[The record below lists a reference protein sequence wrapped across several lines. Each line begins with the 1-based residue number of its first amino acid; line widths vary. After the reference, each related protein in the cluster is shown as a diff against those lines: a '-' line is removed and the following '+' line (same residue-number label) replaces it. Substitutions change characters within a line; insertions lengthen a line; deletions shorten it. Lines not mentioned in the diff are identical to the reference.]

1 MFNNNFIFLLKFDLE
16 KYVNVEWLYLDGNFI
31 VNIKKGVFLL
41 FIWLIEINILIN
53 KLESIEDGVFCNL
66 ILLIIFILSNNYI
79 FNFLL
84 DVFYNVFNL

>member
-1 MFNNNFIFLLKFDLE
+1 ML
-16 KYVNVEWLYLDGNFI
+16 
-31 VNIKKGVFLL
+31 
-41 FIWLIEINILIN
+41 NILIN

-79 FNFLL
+79 FDFLL